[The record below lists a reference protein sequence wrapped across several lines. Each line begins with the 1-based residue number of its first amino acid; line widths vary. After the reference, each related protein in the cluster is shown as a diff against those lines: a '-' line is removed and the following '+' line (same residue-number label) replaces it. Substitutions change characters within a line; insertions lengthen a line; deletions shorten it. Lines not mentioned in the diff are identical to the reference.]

1 MNYKSSFLFALTIQA
16 ILCKRK
22 FTTGLERS
30 VRTRSAKVQLKVL
43 SRKLP
48 ISGTVEWIGCL
59 WRNRDCSHYNRKNA
73 EREYYLKT
81 DARTEG
87 VRKAYKTYLVQT
99 FMPAGNDSM
108 SAVKNANSV
117 FDFETRLAKSSRKL
131 ADLRDPYKNYNKM
144 DVKGLSHL

>member
-1 MNYKSSFLFALTIQA
+1 M
-16 ILCKRK
+16 
-22 FTTGLERS
+22 
-30 VRTRSAKVQLKVL
+30 

-48 ISGTVEWIGCL
+48 ISGTVEWIGCFGETGTAAITTG
-59 WRNRDCSHYNRKNA
+59 RMPN
-73 EREYYLKT
+73 REYYLKT

-99 FMPAGNDSM
+99 FRQVGNDSM